1 MTLNQERNQMKILKT
16 LLLTA
21 TLLLFSACG
30 NKTAFK
36 LQEPLQKAA
45 LVYVY
50 AKVKLDSTGNSNR
63 GEYSLRINNKPV
75 MQRIKDGEYMVLN
88 LKPEAMTL
96 SATRD
101 QIQEVVLDLDLK
113 EGETYYLKVIDSQDG
128 SAFNFVKVA
137 SSEAKKEIA
146 TTGLAGSFEE
156 SVDNIITEFVNPKS
170 SESME
175 VKAIAPVPVVTQ
187 APATRPIQTAPMSKT
202 DEIMKAYELKE
213 KGIIDEQ
220 EFKTLK
226 TNILNK

>member
-1 MTLNQERNQMKILKT
+1 MKTLKIL
-16 LLLTA
+16 LLIA

-36 LQEPLQKAA
+36 LQEPLDNAA

-50 AKVKLDSTGNSNR
+50 AKVKLGSSDGASR

-75 MQRIKDGEYMVLN
+75 MQRIRDGEYMVLN

-96 SATRD
+96 SATKN

-113 EGETYYLKVIDSQDG
+113 AGQTYYLKIVDSQDG
-128 SAFNFVKVA
+128 SAFDFVKVKN
-137 SSEAKKEIA
+137 SEAKIEIA
-146 TTGLAGSFEE
+146 STGLAGSSEE
-156 SVDNIITEFVNPKS
+156 SPENIITELINPKS

-175 VKAIAPVPVVTQ
+175 VKAMAPVAVPVATQ
-187 APATRPIQTAPMSKT
+187 TPVASKAQMQTAPMSKT
-202 DEIMKAYELKE
+202 DEIMKAYGLKE

-220 EFKTLK
+220 EFKALK

>member
-1 MTLNQERNQMKILKT
+1 MNIVKT

-36 LQEPLQKAA
+36 LQEPLENAA

-50 AKVKLDSTGNSNR
+50 AKVKLDSSESSNR

-75 MQRIKDGEYMVLN
+75 MQRVRDGEYMVFN
-88 LKPEAMTL
+88 LKPQPMTL
-96 SATRD
+96 SATKA

-113 EGETYYLKVIDSQDG
+113 AGETYYFKIVDSQDG
-128 SAFNFVKVA
+128 SAFDFVKVKN
-137 SSEAKKEIA
+137 SEAKTEIA
-146 TTGLAGSFEE
+146 STGLAGSSEE
-156 SVDNIITEFVNPKS
+156 SPENIITEFVNPKKT
-170 SESME
+170 ESME
-175 VKAIAPVPVVTQ
+175 VVAPVVVPVTTQ
-187 APATRPIQTAPMSKT
+187 VPMAKQTPMQTAPMSKT
-202 DEIMKAYELKE
+202 DEIMKAYEMKE
-213 KGIIDEQ
+213 KGILSDE

>member
-1 MTLNQERNQMKILKT
+1 MKILKT

-36 LQEPLQKAA
+36 LQEPLDSAA

-50 AKVKLDSTGNSNR
+50 AKVHLGSSDSVNR

-88 LKPEAMTL
+88 LKPQAMTL
-96 SATRD
+96 SATKN

-113 EGETYYLKVIDSQDG
+113 EGETYYLKIVDSQDG
-128 SAFNFVKVA
+128 SAFDFVKVK
-137 SSEAKKEIA
+137 SSEAKAEIA
-146 TTGLAGSFEE
+146 STGLAGSSEE
-156 SVDNIITEFVNPKS
+156 SPENIITEFVNPKK

-175 VKAIAPVPVVTQ
+175 VKAVAPAPVSAQ
-187 APATRPIQTAPMSKT
+187 APATSKTHMQTAPMSKT
-202 DEIMKAYELKE
+202 DEIMKAYGLKE
-213 KGIIDEQ
+213 KGIINEE

>member
-1 MTLNQERNQMKILKT
+1 MNLAKT

-36 LQEPLQKAA
+36 LQEPLDSAA

-50 AKVKLDSTGNSNR
+50 AKVKLDSSDSSNR

-75 MQRIKDGEYMVLN
+75 MQRIRDGEHMVLN
-88 LKPEAMTL
+88 LKPQPMTL
-96 SATRD
+96 SATRN
-101 QIQEVVLDLDLK
+101 QIEELVLELDLK
-113 EGETYYLKVIDSQDG
+113 EGKTYYLKIVDSQDG
-128 SAFNFVKVA
+128 SAFNFVKVE
-137 SSEAKKEIA
+137 SSEAKGEIA
-146 TTGLAGSFEE
+146 STGLAGSHEE
-156 SVDNIITEFVNPKS
+156 SPENIITEFVNPKE
-170 SESME
+170 SESMQ
-175 VKAIAPVPVVTQ
+175 VVAPVPVATQ
-187 APATRPIQTAPMSKT
+187 APVVQQAPVAPMSKT

-213 KGIIDEQ
+213 KGIIDDQ